1 MFSHFN
7 FSCLSFLF
15 RLCLF
20 LCKNL
25 VSSLQEP
32 PYWWFE
38 LFNMVVKAMMT
49 GGMVIIGHG
58 TSVQYAVGVLIL
70 LVQLLLTLKLAPYKR
85 DSDDWSSFI
94 AHLAQML
101 TSFTGLILMTDT
113 SEDPTYDLEIV
124 GVLLV
129 AMNVLCLVVQVGILL
144 VADCGLLKRRV
155 KMTVVIPS
163 TTKVMPLPAAL
174 QQEQSSKLA
183 TLKQIRLKHGAA
195 SAEYQVA
202 CAEYQAAAQ
211 KIQVQENN
219 QEME

>member
-1 MFSHFN
+1 
-7 FSCLSFLF
+7 
-15 RLCLF
+15 
-20 LCKNL
+20 
-25 VSSLQEP
+25 
-32 PYWWFE
+32 
-38 LFNMVVKAMMT
+38 MVVKAMMT

-124 GVLLV
+124 GALLV

-155 KMTVVIPS
+155 KMTV
-163 TTKVMPLPAAL
+163 
-174 QQEQSSKLA
+174 E
-183 TLKQIRLKHGAA
+183 
-195 SAEYQVA
+195 
-202 CAEYQAAAQ
+202 
-211 KIQVQENN
+211 
-219 QEME
+219 

>member
-1 MFSHFN
+1 
-7 FSCLSFLF
+7 
-15 RLCLF
+15 
-20 LCKNL
+20 
-25 VSSLQEP
+25 
-32 PYWWFE
+32 
-38 LFNMVVKAMMT
+38 MVVKAMMT

-70 LVQLLLTLKLAPYKR
+70 LVQLLMTLKLAPYQR

-124 GVLLV
+124 GALLV

-144 VADCGLLKRRV
+144 VADCGLLKRRG
-155 KMTVVIPS
+155 KKTVPS
-163 TTKVMPLPAAL
+163 TTKVMPLPAL
-174 QQEQSSKLA
+174 QQKQSKVA

-195 SAEYQVA
+195 SAQSEV
-202 CAEYQAAAQ
+202 AAQ
-211 KIQVQENN
+211 KIQVQNNN
-219 QEME
+219 QNRALAEWDVKELD

>member
-1 MFSHFN
+1 
-7 FSCLSFLF
+7 
-15 RLCLF
+15 
-20 LCKNL
+20 
-25 VSSLQEP
+25 
-32 PYWWFE
+32 
-38 LFNMVVKAMMT
+38 MMT

-70 LVQLLLTLKLAPYKR
+70 LVQLLMTLKLAPYQR
-85 DSDDWSSFI
+85 DSDDWSAFI

-155 KMTVVIPS
+155 KMTAVVIPS
-163 TTKVMPLPAAL
+163 TTKVMPLPSAL

-195 SAEYQVA
+195 STEYQVA
-202 CAEYQAAAQ
+202 CAEYQAEAQ

>member
-1 MFSHFN
+1 MFSHLS
-7 FSCLSFLF
+7 SCLSFLF
-15 RLCLF
+15 RPCLF

-70 LVQLLLTLKLAPYKR
+70 LVQLLMTLKLAPYQR

-211 KIQVQENN
+211 KIQVQTNN

>member
-1 MFSHFN
+1 
-7 FSCLSFLF
+7 
-15 RLCLF
+15 
-20 LCKNL
+20 
-25 VSSLQEP
+25 
-32 PYWWFE
+32 
-38 LFNMVVKAMMT
+38 MMT

-70 LVQLLLTLKLAPYKR
+70 LVQLLMTLKLAPYQR

-211 KIQVQENN
+211 KIQVQTNN

>member
-1 MFSHFN
+1 MFSHLS
-7 FSCLSFLF
+7 SCLSFLF
-15 RLCLF
+15 RPCLF

-124 GVLLV
+124 GALLV

-144 VADCGLLKRRV
+144 VADCGLLKRRG
-155 KMTVVIPS
+155 KKTVPS
-163 TTKVMPLPAAL
+163 TAKVMPSPAL
-174 QQEQSSKLA
+174 QQEQSKVV
-183 TLKQIRLKHGAA
+183 TLKNGAA
-195 SAEYQVA
+195 SAES
-202 CAEYQAAAQ
+202 QAAAQ
-211 KIQVQENN
+211 KIQVQKDKQNRALAEWDVK
-219 QEME
+219 ELD